1 MNKVKRLAIG
11 AVAGAVIFGSM
22 AFPAFAAQPADPNCL
37 GDDISDFTQVINPFG
52 GFVNGLAQDG
62 GLNDEVL
69 THLQGPAH
77 NPFSTCPN
85 DGFPT
90 PLP

>member
-1 MNKVKRLAIG
+1 MVM
-11 AVAGAVIFGSM
+11 FGSM
-22 AFPAFAAQPADPNCL
+22 AFPALAAQPSDPNCL
-37 GDDISDFTQVINPFG
+37 GTDVSGFTQVIKPFG

-62 GLNDEVL
+62 GLNNEVL
-69 THLQGPAH
+69 THLQGPTH
-77 NPFSTCPN
+77 NPFSNCPN